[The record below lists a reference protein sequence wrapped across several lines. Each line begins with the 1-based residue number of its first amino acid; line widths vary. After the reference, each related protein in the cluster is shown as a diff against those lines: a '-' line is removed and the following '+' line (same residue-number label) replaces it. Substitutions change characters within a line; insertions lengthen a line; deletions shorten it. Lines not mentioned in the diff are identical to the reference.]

1 MILRMAIRNIN
12 RHRMR
17 SILSFL
23 AIALGVLVV
32 ILTKSMVDGLV
43 DSVTRNSVELT
54 SGHVRITQR
63 EYRPKERLLSLN
75 YPIDGF
81 SGEGIGPM
89 VETLRQEPM
98 AVTVSPR
105 IKFGAMAVKDDDTV
119 SMIGLGVEPE
129 VEMKLA
135 NLDRYLHAGRFIK
148 PGAREVAMGSKLL
161 NKLGL
166 KVGDRATLLFSD
178 AFGSMQGYSFDIVGE
193 LRSGLELLDGHL
205 VYLPL
210 DTAQGILNMP
220 DMVTEILIKTRHEG
234 QTKKLHGQIEAILSE
249 HNSLDYYEAVPW
261 YDQSELL
268 SYISMA
274 KVIYNLVYFFILG
287 LASFVVINTMIMIVN
302 ERTREI
308 GMLAALGL
316 RPRQILRLFM
326 LEGTLL
332 GVTGSALGTI
342 FGGFIARTLS
352 ITGIPYEGI
361 ESIGAEFLM
370 TPTIYPQFSLG
381 ILAFA
386 FVAGL
391 IITAIAVYIPAR
403 GAARLDPTEAL
414 RTS

>member
-17 SILSFL
+17 SILSFW

-63 EYRPKERLLSLN
+63 EYRPEERLLSLN

-135 NLDRYLHAGRFIK
+135 NLDRYLLAGRFIK

-161 NKLGL
+161 N
-166 KVGDRATLLFSD
+166 
-178 AFGSMQGYSFDIVGE
+178 
-193 LRSGLELLDGHL
+193 
-205 VYLPL
+205 
-210 DTAQGILNMP
+210 
-220 DMVTEILIKTRHEG
+220 
-234 QTKKLHGQIEAILSE
+234 
-249 HNSLDYYEAVPW
+249 
-261 YDQSELL
+261 
-268 SYISMA
+268 
-274 KVIYNLVYFFILG
+274 
-287 LASFVVINTMIMIVN
+287 
-302 ERTREI
+302 
-308 GMLAALGL
+308 
-316 RPRQILRLFM
+316 
-326 LEGTLL
+326 
-332 GVTGSALGTI
+332 
-342 FGGFIARTLS
+342 
-352 ITGIPYEGI
+352 
-361 ESIGAEFLM
+361 
-370 TPTIYPQFSLG
+370 
-381 ILAFA
+381 
-386 FVAGL
+386 
-391 IITAIAVYIPAR
+391 
-403 GAARLDPTEAL
+403 
-414 RTS
+414 